1 MSVEQK
7 RAGGDAFSSREEQL
21 SLDTTFFLVIQ
32 REKKILECQVS

>member
-7 RAGGDAFSSREEQL
+7 RAGGDAFSSREQL